1 MIAET
6 ALADANAT
14 WNLTEVDQGLAMM
27 IENPDIALQLITE
40 NTGVT
45 FESLDELFYVLE
57 LIAMCD
63 NATLSEVDIKDVIAQ
78 AEAQGLVAPGQ
89 LNYTNAT

>member
-1 MIAET
+1 MEDLQVIRDSLDVIAET

-45 FESLDELFYVLE
+45 FESLDELFYVMQ

-63 NATLSEVDIKDVIAQ
+63 NATLSEVDIKEVI
-78 AEAQGLVAPGQ
+78 
-89 LNYTNAT
+89 T